1 LSRSNTNQKEHELIS
16 NTGNNPAQPQ
26 ASSLPDPKGGTAPDV
41 ALLDPSTPIEVASTG
56 GTAVNDPAGTDNKPP
71 RAYDLDLLA

>member
-1 LSRSNTNQKEHELIS
+1 MIS
-16 NTGNNPAQPQ
+16 NTGSNAQPQ

-56 GTAVNDPAGTDNKPP
+56 NGTTIDPSATGKPP
-71 RAYDLDLLA
+71 NVYGNDLDLLG

>member
-1 LSRSNTNQKEHELIS
+1 MIS

-26 ASSLPDPKGGTAPDV
+26 ASSLPDPKGGTSPDV

-56 GTAVNDPAGTDNKPP
+56 NGTINDPSATDNKPP
-71 RAYDLDLLA
+71 RAYDFDSLA